1 MSWNITGTTGIPV
14 FQPSPTNVV
23 VLLVDLEIDVKVR
36 VFGLEFVDRCNS
48 GQSCADAD
56 DS

>member
-36 VFGLEFVDRCNS
+36 VFGLEFMNRCNS
-48 GQSCADAD
+48 GQSSADAD